1 MLSNLLRD
9 FPAAALNAQEETF
22 EALLARP
29 DIRIERIIST
39 GQASPADFWYC
50 QPQDEW
56 VLVVQ
61 GSAGLQFA
69 DEAGVRELRAGDFVN
84 IAAQRQHRVAWTAAG
99 ETTIWLAVH
108 YGDLTALPVENAPS
122 VSRDS

>member
-1 MLSNLLRD
+1 MLTTLLRD
-9 FPAAALNAQEETF
+9 FPAAALNAETETF
-22 EALLARP
+22 ETLLARP

-50 QPQDEW
+50 QPQHEW
-56 VLVVQ
+56 VLVLQ

-69 DEAGVRELRAGDFVN
+69 DETDVRVLHAGDFVN

-99 ETTIWLAVH
+99 EMTIWLAVH
-108 YGDLTALPVENAPS
+108 YGDLSDHPTATIPTAEK
-122 VSRDS
+122 